1 MGSLVYQEVVYS
13 LKYVLQYHW
22 TSARKLFKEC
32 DINTAKY
39 SKKRLMMITKVTL
52 NIDSSKYGKFKRY
65 CKERGLVVSKT
76 IELYMEKF
84 IKGEEK

>member
-1 MGSLVYQEVVYS
+1 
-13 LKYVLQYHW
+13 
-22 TSARKLFKEC
+22 
-32 DINTAKY
+32 
-39 SKKRLMMITKVTL
+39 MMITKVTL